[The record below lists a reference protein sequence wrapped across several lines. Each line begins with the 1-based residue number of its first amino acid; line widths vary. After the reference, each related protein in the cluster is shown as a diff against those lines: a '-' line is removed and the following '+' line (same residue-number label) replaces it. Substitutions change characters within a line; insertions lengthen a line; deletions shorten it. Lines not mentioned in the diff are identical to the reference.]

1 LPQVVLSIQHLRI
14 KEKLIEGLLWLAA
27 GITVLVTVG
36 IIWVLLSESV
46 SFFQEVSLIRFL
58 TEQEWTPLF
67 ADKKF
72 GILPLVTGTLLTTFI
87 AIAVALPT
95 GLTIAVY
102 LNEYAP
108 GRMRQIVKPLLEVL
122 ATIPTVVYGFF
133 ALTVVTPFLQ
143 QFIPGLAGFNALSA
157 GLVMGIMIIPMIS
170 SLSEDAISAVP
181 RSLREAAYGMGSTRL
196 QTAFGVMVPA
206 ASSGIVVSV
215 ILAISRAV
223 GETMIVAIA
232 AGQQPRLTLNPL
244 VPIETITTYIVQVS
258 LGDVPHGSLE
268 YKTIF
273 AAGMTL
279 FIFTFAL
286 NNLSF
291 WIKKKYQEKYD

>member
-1 LPQVVLSIQHLRI
+1 
-14 KEKLIEGLLWLAA
+14 
-27 GITVLVTVG
+27 
-36 IIWVLLSESV
+36 VLLSESV
-46 SFFQEVSLIRFL
+46 AFFREVSIVEFL
-58 TEQEWTPLF
+58 TATEWTPLF
-67 ADKKF
+67 ARKQF
-72 GILPLVTGTLLTTFI
+72 GILPLLAGTFLTTVI
-87 AIAVALPT
+87 AIAVALPI
-95 GLTIAVY
+95 GLTIAIY

-108 GRMRQIVKPLLEVL
+108 VRLKQTVKPLLEVL

-143 QFIPGLAGFNALSA
+143 KIIPGLAGFNALSA
-157 GLVMGIMIIPMIS
+157 GMVMGVMIIPMIS

-196 QTAFGVMVPA
+196 QTAFKVMVPA
-206 ASSGIVVSV
+206 AYSGIIVSV

-232 AGQQPRLTLNPL
+232 AGQQPRLTLDPT
-244 VPIETITTYIVQVS
+244 VPIETLTTFIVQVS

-268 YKTIF
+268 YRTIF
-273 AAGMTL
+273 AAGIVL
-279 FIFTFAL
+279 FIFTFGL
-286 NNLSF
+286 NNISF